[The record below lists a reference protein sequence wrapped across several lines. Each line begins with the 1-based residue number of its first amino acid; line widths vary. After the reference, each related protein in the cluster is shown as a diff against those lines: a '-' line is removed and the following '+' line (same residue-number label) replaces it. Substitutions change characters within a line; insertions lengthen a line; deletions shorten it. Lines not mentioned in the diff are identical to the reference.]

1 MMSDED
7 IKEYHN
13 IGKEYGLKK
22 SNKYSY
28 IQGKQLTDH
37 ESGTRFYDF
46 QGIRLPSVTTILAKT
61 KNQEYLTAW
70 KNKVGHEKA
79 ESIKNLS
86 SKRGTAMHKFLESH
100 IQGVGY
106 DDLTP
111 IGCEAK
117 PMAEKIIEMGFAPM
131 EEYYGSEVML
141 HYPGLYAGATDL
153 VCLHNGLETIVDF
166 KQANR
171 PKKIEWIE
179 DYFIQIA
186 AYAMAHDAYY
196 GSTIEQGVIMVC
208 TPDLYYQEF
217 KFSGPDLRSW
227 KHKWLKRLDMY
238 HELQFDEKEQARID
252 SKQLKKDFLEEAEKE
267 KKELDESY
275 KESVRQTKERKEFH
289 PKAIDGYGE

>member
-1 MMSDED
+1 MMNDED

-13 IGKEYGLKK
+13 LDKLKK
-22 SNKYSY
+22 PIISSKYKY
-28 IQGKQLTDH
+28 LQGKQITDQDTGIRH
-37 ESGTRFYDF
+37 YDF

-86 SKRGTAMHKFLESH
+86 SKRGTSMHKFLESY

-117 PMAEKIIEMGFAPM
+117 PMAEKIIEIGLTPV
-131 EEYYGSEVML
+131 EEVYGSEVML
-141 HYPGLYAGATDL
+141 HYPGLYAGSTDL
-153 VCLHNGLETIVDF
+153 VCMHNGLETIVDF
-166 KQANR
+166 KQSNR
-171 PKKIEWIE
+171 PKKEEWID
-179 DYFIQIA
+179 DYYLQIA

-196 GSTIEQGVIMVC
+196 GSKIRQGVIMIC

-217 KFSGPDLRSW
+217 KTTDQGLRKW
-227 KHKWLKRLDMY
+227 KHKFLKRLDHY
-238 HELQFDEKEQARID
+238 NELVFDEKEHVKVNTAD
-252 SKQLKKDFLEEAEKE
+252 LL
-267 KKELDESY
+267 
-275 KESVRQTKERKEFH
+275 KEFERD
-289 PKAIDGYGE
+289 K